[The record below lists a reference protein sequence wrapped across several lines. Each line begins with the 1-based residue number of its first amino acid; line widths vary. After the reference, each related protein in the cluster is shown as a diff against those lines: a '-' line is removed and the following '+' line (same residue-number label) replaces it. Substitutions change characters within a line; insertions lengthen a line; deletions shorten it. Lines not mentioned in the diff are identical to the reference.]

1 MIFTAPEETA
11 MDKKTK
17 NTAEPKPATPADLP
31 ANADLTNVDK
41 IRDILFGN
49 QMRDYDRKFN
59 QLEERIAN
67 DLSNLRKENALQ
79 IESLQTFLESE
90 IEVLGSKLATE
101 EKTRVKEM
109 DNMDDLI
116 SKNVRQIDQKISE
129 LGAALDTQTREV
141 NQKMLKQSQDFNSE
155 LTSQIEQTRK
165 RMEDYKQDLSRGKV
179 DKSILAEM
187 LNTLALQINSEE

>member
-1 MIFTAPEETA
+1 

-155 LTSQIEQTRK
+155 LTSPIEQTRK